1 MAASKKDVAKQQVK
15 EDREKVREMY
25 LSGKTVKEIAKE
37 TYFSS
42 SYCYAMV
49 RDLAKEKNLAKKAK
63 RAPLNE
69 AMIQDAKAGMTVAE
83 IAKKHG
89 VTYQQCYYT
98 VSEYAQATIKKNKK
112 KQSAATKV
120 RNGDIRNAQTQCRIM
135 LEKNVPEK
143 DARFKENEL
152 RKLNLLKP
160 ELIQLPANLENLL
173 IAEDATNFPESRF
186 LLREEEETVINKL
199 LATRKAA
206 LAIKELGI
214 HYTCSL
220 LLTGLPGVGKTE
232 LARYIAHK
240 ANLPFVF
247 LKFSGLVNSALGR
260 TQQNIGRVFDYAKR
274 TPCVLCVD
282 EIDAI
287 GMCRGSRDDVAE
299 MSRVTIALMQELDRL
314 PNDVILI
321 GTTNR
326 VDNLDEALIRR
337 FTFKHRVKPLGDDD
351 MKELCKKFLASADYP
366 FTESELDGLCHS
378 LREQR
383 TASAVVN
390 ACTERIVAHIVSQL
404 PENSADAV

>member
-69 AMIQDAKAGMTVAE
+69 AMIQDAKAGTTVAE

-120 RNGDIRNAQTQCRIM
+120 RNAAM
-135 LEKNVPEK
+135 LE
-143 DARFKENEL
+143 DAKAGMTDKEIAKKYFLSRSSVRTVLAGHLHTNSK
-152 RKLNLLKP
+152 KLD
-160 ELIQLPANLENLL
+160 E
-173 IAEDATNFPESRF
+173 R
-186 LLREEEETVINKL
+186 
-199 LATRKAA
+199 RKAI
-206 LAIKELGI
+206 LADYEAGTSSKDICEKYGI
-214 HYTCSL
+214 SKSTLY
-220 LLTGLPGVGKTE
+220 K
-232 LARYIAHK
+232 
-240 ANLPFVF
+240 
-247 LKFSGLVNSALGR
+247 
-260 TQQNIGRVFDYAKR
+260 D
-274 TPCVLCVD
+274 
-282 EIDAI
+282 
-287 GMCRGSRDDVAE
+287 
-299 MSRVTIALMQELDRL
+299 
-314 PNDVILI
+314 
-321 GTTNR
+321 
-326 VDNLDEALIRR
+326 IRR

-366 FTESELDGLCHS
+366 FTESELDELCHS